1 MGILDT
7 ETASLRT
14 ASRTKKSEAIVLERY
29 FLEWLKFT
37 PPDAMRKCCMI
48 IGARCPWRCHL
59 PRSDFQQVTGP
70 SEYVTKHE
78 TEHHETCDRAADANG
93 SAWCRASEWQ
103 YV

>member
-29 FLEWLKFT
+29 ILEWLKFS

-78 TEHHETCDRAADANG
+78 TEHRETCNKPADGNAG
-93 SAWCRASEWQ
+93 TVRTAESVAT
-103 YV
+103 